1 MKKKIVVIEDNP
13 DVRENIAEIL
23 ELANYEV
30 STAVNGKDGVD
41 KVREEHPDL
50 IVCDVMMP
58 ELDGHGVLHILSKQ
72 PSTAGIPFIFLTA
85 KAEKEDFRTGMN
97 LGADDYMTKP
107 FKELDLLNTIE
118 NRLAKVERLK
128 QTQSSSP
135 SEKVD
140 HFFSEVKAQSK
151 LKDLRES
158 HEQRSFPAKQILFS
172 EGTNAHNLFYV
183 LTGKVKL
190 YKSNDMGKEFI
201 TDIVSA
207 GEFLGQFAILEN
219 RPYKM
224 NAVATEACEI
234 VQIPKADFLQLIYA
248 DRDVA
253 NQFILMLANE
263 VEEKAEKLIK
273 LAYNSVRKRVADALL
288 GIYEKESKGE
298 FHISREDLA
307 NLTGTSKET
316 VIRTLSDFKE
326 EKLIRI
332 EQNQIHILDPKG
344 LTSIIA

>member
-1 MKKKIVVIEDNP
+1 MKKRILVIEDNP
-13 DVRENIAEIL
+13 DVRENVAEIL
-23 ELANYEV
+23 ELADYEV
-30 STAVNGKDGVD
+30 RTAVNGKDGVD
-41 KVREEHPDL
+41 KVREAQPDL
-50 IVCDVMMP
+50 IICDVMMP

-72 PSTAGIPFIFLTA
+72 SRTAAIPFIFLTA

-118 NRLAKVERLK
+118 NRLAKVEKLRK
-128 QTQSSSP
+128 TQSTSP

-151 LKDLRES
+151 LKDLTEAN
-158 HEQRSFPAKQILFS
+158 EKRSFPAKQILFS
-172 EGTNAHNLFYV
+172 EGTNAHHIFYV
-183 LTGKVKL
+183 LSGKVKL

-201 TDIVSA
+201 TDMVSP

-224 NAVATEACEI
+224 NAVATEDCEI
-234 VQIPKADFLQLIYA
+234 VQIPKTDFLSLIHT

-253 NQFILMLANE
+253 NQFIIMLANE

-273 LAYNSVRKRVADALL
+273 LAYNSVRQRVADALL

-332 EQNQIHILDPKG
+332 DQNLIHVLSPQG
-344 LTSIIA
+344 LSSIIA